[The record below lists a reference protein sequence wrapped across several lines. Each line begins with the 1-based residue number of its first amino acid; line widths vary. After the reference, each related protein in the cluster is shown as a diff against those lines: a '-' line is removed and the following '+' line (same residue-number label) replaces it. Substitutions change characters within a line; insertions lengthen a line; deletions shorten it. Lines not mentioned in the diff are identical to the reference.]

1 MSTMTRRTFFGT
13 GAVAL
18 AATGGFGARGL
29 AAPAA
34 KDVGAVTEKAYA
46 AMKGLQNE
54 DGSFAP
60 KLGGPGVTALLAA
73 GLIRG
78 GKRPD
83 DPVLA
88 KALGYLEKN
97 VQKDGGIYS
106 QRLANYS
113 TCVALM
119 TFTEANA
126 DKKYDKVIANASAF
140 LKGMQKG
147 DELTEKD
154 ANYGGVGYD
163 GRTRPDLSNTHF
175 FIDALLAAGVPKDDP
190 AVKRALVYVGHCQNL
205 KSEFNPLEYAA
216 KAGKEDAGGFVY
228 TPSEAEGKGGKG
240 GRNVTADGGLRSYG
254 SMSYAGLKSLL
265 YAGVSKDDKRVKAA
279 LEWIRKNYTVA
290 ENPGQK
296 DVGLFYYY
304 HLFAKALDALGED
317 QFKDAK
323 GAAHDWRQDLFDELK
338 KRQKADGSWANANNA
353 FFEGAPELATAFA
366 LLALSYC
373 KPKAK

>member
-1 MSTMTRRTFFGT
+1 MNGMTRRTFFGT
-13 GAVAL
+13 SAVAV
-18 AATGGFGARGL
+18 AAGGFGVSRVL
-29 AAPAA
+29 AAPTA
-34 KDVGAVTEKAYA
+34 KEVDALTDKAYS
-46 AMKGLQNE
+46 AMKAAQGD

-60 KLGGPGVTALLAA
+60 KSGPGITALLTA
-73 GLIRG
+73 GLLRSG
-78 GKRPD
+78 RKGD
-83 DPVLA
+83 DPVVAKSLA
-88 KALGYLEKN
+88 YLEKN
-97 VQKDGGIYS
+97 VQKDGGIYT

-126 DKKYDKVIANASAF
+126 DKKYDKLIGAASEF
-140 LKGMQKG
+140 LKTMQKG
-147 DELTEKD
+147 DDLTEKD
-154 ANYGGVGYD
+154 GAYGGVGYD

-175 FIDALLAAGVPKDDP
+175 FIDALLAAGVSKDDP
-190 AVKRALVYVGHCQNL
+190 AVKRALVYVGRCQNL
-205 KSEFNPLEYAA
+205 ETEHNPLAYAK
-216 KAGKEDAGGFVY
+216 KATAEDKGGFVY

-240 GRNVTADGGLRSYG
+240 GRNVTPDGGLRSYG

-265 YAGVSKDDKRVKAA
+265 YAGVGKDDPRVKAA
-279 LEWIRKNYTVA
+279 LEWIRKNYSVA

-317 QFKDAK
+317 PFVDAK
-323 GAAHDWRQDLFDELK
+323 GEKHDWRGDLFVELK
-338 KRQKADGSWANANNA
+338 KRQKADGVWANANGA
-353 FFEGAPELATAFA
+353 FLENQPELATAFA